1 MNEATNEKRLLKPI
15 GGTGEEQNERWKL
28 QYKVVES
35 II

>member
-1 MNEATNEKRLLKPI
+1 MNEATNEKRLLKAI
-15 GGTGEEQNERWKL
+15 GGTGEEQHERWIL

>member
-1 MNEATNEKRLLKPI
+1 MNEVTNDKRLLKPI